1 MKWWSH
7 STDRNLGQQVQ
18 RSNGNS
24 YRIQMSWGHGEF
36 GGGLRAPK
44 PEDSLT
50 KWSWKFGRTAWGQ
63 QRRISKFLPEDSIQ
77 ERQQTRST
85 PVLAFWQKWWMY
97 RRFHRPQDCEYRVTS
112 YIDNKHSSRLS
123 RPHSPVQV
131 NNDVFIT
138 STYSVYLR
146 VICSIRRLTIAY
158 SITKSL
164 VSFVDKWFLNI
175 SMFPALSIIYF
186 VSISVLPK
194 MTHNFMMACCVKTHF
209 KKSFSKVR

>member
-7 STDRNLGQQVQ
+7 PDRQESGATGAGHQ
-18 RSNGNS
+18 GNS
-24 YRIQMSWGHGEF
+24 YRIQMSWGHGGL
-36 GGGLRAPK
+36 GGGLRAPN
-44 PEDSLT
+44 PGGSLT
-50 KWSWKFGRTAWGQ
+50 RWSWKFGRTAWGQ

-85 PVLAFWQKWWMY
+85 LAVLAFWQKWWMY

-112 YIDNKHSSRLS
+112 YIDNKHSHCLY

-138 STYSVYLR
+138 STYLVYLR
-146 VICSIRRLTIAY
+146 VICSIHRLTIAY

-175 SMFPALSIIYF
+175 PMFPALSIIYF
-186 VSISVLPK
+186 VLSVFYPRWHIILW
-194 MTHNFMMACCVKTHF
+194 
-209 KKSFSKVR
+209 